1 MTADVHEGP
10 LDAEP
15 SAPVARK
22 SWREQR
28 WERRRR
34 RRVFEEVLG
43 WIVVPIILLG
53 TYWAITTGLDALGT
67 SPTALIQG
75 VQTVLSGH

>member
-10 LDAEP
+10 FETEP
-15 SAPVARK
+15 PAPERK

-43 WIVVPIILLG
+43 WIVVPIILFG
-53 TYWAITTGLDALGT
+53 AYWAVTAGLDALGT